1 MTQTDKSP
9 TPLPANAAQALQE
22 VIRATNAVLA
32 AARAESQ
39 AIALNDAVA
48 FAGAQA
54 DKAAAEPRYTAAC
67 QAFQARAEDF
77 RGLPGLDRLLAVQE
91 DLKRTMEANNAA
103 LGPMLAKA
111 KGAIRVDRQEDTQ

>member
-1 MTQTDKSP
+1 MTEPQKTPS
-9 TPLPANAAQALQE
+9 PLPADAAQALQE
-22 VIRATNAVLA
+22 IIRATNAVLH

-39 AIALNDAVA
+39 AVALNDAVA

-67 QAFQARAEDF
+67 RAFHDRAEEF
-77 RGLPGLDRLLAVQE
+77 RGMPGLERLLAVQE
-91 DLKRTMEANNAA
+91 DLKRTMEASNAA

-111 KGAIRVDRQEDTQ
+111 KGKIRVDKEDAT